1 MSNVGRTKRFQEQ
14 KNNRPSDRFG
24 RQEGRKCWGEEEKNK
39 KYF

>member
-1 MSNVGRTKRFQEQ
+1 MWGGLKDFKNKKIIGHRT
-14 KNNRPSDRFG
+14 DRFG